1 MATARPYFLWTV
13 RHNNALS
20 VREGC
25 GRHRA
30 SGVNLLTFGAIS
42 PAELLFAVHIAV
54 IVAFLQRKANLG
66 LQDDVSS
73 SKSQHEESGQVAAKG
88 TR

>member
-20 VREGC
+20 VREGY

-30 SGVNLLTFGAIS
+30 SGVNLLTFDAIS
-42 PAELLFAVHIAV
+42 PAEPRFAVHIAV
-54 IVAFLQRKANLG
+54 IVAFWQRKNEFRFA
-66 LQDDVSS
+66 
-73 SKSQHEESGQVAAKG
+73 
-88 TR
+88 RRR

>member
-30 SGVNLLTFGAIS
+30 SGVNLLTFDAIS
-42 PAELLFAVHIAV
+42 PAELRFAVHIAV
-54 IVAFLQRKANLG
+54 IVAFWQRKNEFRFARRR
-66 LQDDVSS
+66 QFVRI
-73 SKSQHEESGQVAAKG
+73 AA
-88 TR
+88 

>member
-25 GRHRA
+25 WRHRA
-30 SGVNLLTFGAIS
+30 SGVNLLTFDAIS
-42 PAELLFAVHIAV
+42 PAELRFAVHIAV
-54 IVAFLQRKANLG
+54 IVAFWQRKNEFRFA
-66 LQDDVSS
+66 
-73 SKSQHEESGQVAAKG
+73 
-88 TR
+88 RRR

>member
-13 RHNNALS
+13 RHNNASS

-30 SGVNLLTFGAIS
+30 SGVNLLTFDAIFV
-42 PAELLFAVHIAV
+42 AELRFAVHVAV
-54 IVAFLQRKANLG
+54 IVAFLQRKANSG
-66 LQDDVSS
+66 LQDDASS
-73 SKSQHEESGQVAAKG
+73 SKSQHEKS
-88 TR
+88 R